1 MAKSMARIENGT
13 VVNIEWCSDRMTE
26 TDTMKDIDDRHIEIG
41 DTYAEG
47 HFYRDGNMIMSIAEK
62 LDDAERALAIMLGGD
77 V

>member
-1 MAKSMARIENGT
+1 MAKAMAKIENSI
-13 VVNIEWCSDRMTE
+13 VVNVEWCSERTSE
-26 TDTMKDIDDRHIEIG
+26 TDTMKDIDDRNIEIG

-62 LDDAERALAIMLGGD
+62 LADAERALAIMLGGD